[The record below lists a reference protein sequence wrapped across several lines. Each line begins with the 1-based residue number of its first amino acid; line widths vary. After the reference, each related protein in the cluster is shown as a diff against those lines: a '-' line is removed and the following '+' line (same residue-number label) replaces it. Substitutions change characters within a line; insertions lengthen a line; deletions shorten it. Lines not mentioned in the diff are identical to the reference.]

1 MPDPDLRTDAF
12 YIWKPAVPNLLWEVY
27 MLIFFCN
34 SARIGLKKM
43 GMRRRGGKCSVLFA
57 L

>member
-1 MPDPDLRTDAF
+1 MPDPNLSTDAF

-27 MLIFFCN
+27 MLILFCN
-34 SARIGLKKM
+34 SAKKM
-43 GMRRRGGKCSVLFA
+43 GMRSRGGKCSVLFA